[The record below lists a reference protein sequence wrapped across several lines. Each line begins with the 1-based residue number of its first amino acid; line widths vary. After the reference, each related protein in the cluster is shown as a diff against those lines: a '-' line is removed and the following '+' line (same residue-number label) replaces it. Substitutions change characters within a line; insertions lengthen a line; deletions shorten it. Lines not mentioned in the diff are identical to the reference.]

1 MKELN
6 RFRQFL
12 NENEVLDRY
21 DKASKELFDMTWD
34 EVQRENDPRMKQ
46 AVHDEVQKDDD
57 LDYIDDVQEADYGQ
71 EAYFEK
77 LFKDFEET
85 KKALIDVARVQL
97 ASAAYGYNFDPSQVG
112 GFAKDERKVQK
123 IFKSRF

>member
-57 LDYIDDVQEADYGQ
+57 LDYIDDVQESR
-71 EAYFEK
+71 
-77 LFKDFEET
+77 LRT
-85 KKALIDVARVQL
+85 
-97 ASAAYGYNFDPSQVG
+97 G
-112 GFAKDERKVQK
+112 G
-123 IFKSRF
+123 IL

>member
-34 EVQRENDPRMKQ
+34 EVQREKRPT
-46 AVHDEVQKDDD
+46 
-57 LDYIDDVQEADYGQ
+57 Y
-71 EAYFEK
+71 
-77 LFKDFEET
+77 ET
-85 KKALIDVARVQL
+85 
-97 ASAAYGYNFDPSQVG
+97 SS
-112 GFAKDERKVQK
+112 
-123 IFKSRF
+123 SR